1 MCMKNGKGR
10 SHLVLAVGSVAGVL
24 GFLALLAAWYATWK
38 GAFWGLGAGHW
49 YEDAKV
55 LLLLTLAS
63 FAFMQIGIMRCCCC
77 AKCGGGK
84 CCGDEKCECCGA
96 DCEHCKEGK

>member
-1 MCMKNGKGR
+1 MKKGQGCA
-10 SHLVLAVGSVAGVL
+10 HLCLAVGSVAGVL

-55 LLLLTLAS
+55 LLLLALAGFVFVQVGVMHGWS
-63 FAFMQIGIMRCCCC
+63 C
-77 AKCGGGK
+77 AKCGNGG
-84 CCGDEKCECCGA
+84 CCKDEKGGGCGTGG
-96 DCEHCKEGK
+96 CSNCKEEK

>member
-1 MCMKNGKGR
+1 MKKGQGCA
-10 SHLVLAVGSVAGVL
+10 HLVLAVGSIAGVL
-24 GFLALLAAWYATWK
+24 GFLALLAAWVATWK

-63 FAFMQIGIMRCCCC
+63 FVFVQVGVMHGWNC
-77 AKCGGGK
+77 AKCGGGG
-84 CCGDEKCECCGA
+84 CCGDKKCEGCGA
-96 DCEHCKEGK
+96 DCTHCKEER